1 MMNIPRRILGNT
13 HFDVSEIG
21 FGAWAI
27 GDAWG
32 ELVPEGQARET
43 LHAAIDAGMNFID
56 TADVYGGGRS
66 EKLIGA
72 VLRERGERVYVA
84 TKMGRWPHWEDT
96 YASMEKAATDAL
108 GRLGVECLDL
118 VQLHCIPTETLMAG
132 RAFENLEKLKDKG
145 LIRHYGASIES
156 IEEGLFCIRSSSA
169 VTLQVIF
176 NLFRQR
182 VVRDLLQAAAVN
194 KVGIIARVPLAS
206 GLLAG
211 KFDATHVFGDK
222 DHRHFNANGEMF
234 NVGETFAGVPFE
246 RGVAFAGEIAGI
258 LAGEAPEASLAQKA
272 LRWILDHEAV
282 ATVIPGAKSPR
293 QARENAAA
301 SNLAPLTEETHGKL
315 SDYYWKE
322 IDGAVRG
329 VY

>member
-1 MMNIPRRILGNT
+1 MTIPRRTLGNT

-32 ELVPEGQARET
+32 DRVPEAEAREA

-56 TADVYGGGRS
+56 TADVYGAGRS
-66 EKLIGA
+66 EKLIGS
-72 VLRERGERVYVA
+72 VIRERGERIYVA
-84 TKMGRWPHWEDT
+84 TKMGRWPRWEDT

-118 VQLHCIPTETLMAG
+118 VQLHCIPTETLRAG
-132 RAFENLEKLKDKG
+132 RAFENLEKLKDRG
-145 LIRHYGASIES
+145 LVRHYGASIET
-156 IEEGLFCIRSSSA
+156 IEEGLFCIRHSTA
-169 VTLQVIF
+169 ATLQVIF

-182 VVRDLLQAAAVN
+182 VVRDLLQAAAAN

-206 GLLAG
+206 GLLTG
-211 KFDATHVFGDK
+211 KFSADHIFGEK

-234 NVGETFAGVPFE
+234 NVGETFAGVPF
-246 RGVAFAGEIAGI
+246 RLGLAFASEIANL
-258 LAGEAPEASLAQKA
+258 LADASPDATLAQKS

-282 ATVIPGAKSPR
+282 STVIPGAKSPR
-293 QARENAAA
+293 QACENAAA
-301 SNLAPLTEETHGKL
+301 ALLPPLAESTHAKL
-315 SDYYWKE
+315 AEYYWKE

>member
-1 MMNIPRRILGNT
+1 MTISRRTLGNT
-13 HFDVSEIG
+13 LYEVSEIG

-32 ELVPEGQARET
+32 DLVPEAQARET
-43 LHAAIDAGMNFID
+43 LHAAMDAGMNFID

-66 EKLIGA
+66 EKLIGS
-72 VLRERGERVYVA
+72 VLRERKDRIYVA

-96 YASMEKAATDAL
+96 YESMEKAARDAL
-108 GRLGVECLDL
+108 ARLGVECLDL

-132 RAFENLEKLKDKG
+132 RVFENLEKLKGQG
-145 LIRHYGASIES
+145 LIRHYGASIET
-156 IEEGLFCIRSSSA
+156 IDEGLFCIRNSSA

-182 VVRDLLQAAAVN
+182 VVRDLLQAAAAN
-194 KVGIIARVPLAS
+194 KVGVIARVPLAS
-206 GLLAG
+206 GLLTG
-211 KFDATHVFGDK
+211 KYTRTHVFNDK

-246 RGVAFAGEIAGI
+246 KGVAYSGKLAGI
-258 LAGEAPEASLAQKA
+258 LADEAPEATLAQKA
-272 LRWILDHEAV
+272 LRWILDHDAV
-282 ATVIPGAKSPR
+282 STVIPGAKSPQ
-293 QARENAAA
+293 QALENAEA
-301 SNLAPLTEETHGKL
+301 SGLAPLAPATHEKL
-315 SDYYWKE
+315 AEYYWKE
-322 IDGAVRG
+322 IDAEVRG